1 MLIVEIGSK
10 VKRAAIAFCIVLVL
24 LIVWIAL
31 RWNAP
36 PLRLVRSSRDIVV
49 DVQTLG
55 EYPTTVNRIR
65 LSDLQSTVVWEVVTQ
80 RGTPQIHD
88 FALKLDDNPA
98 LLEAQYGDY
107 RVVTPNGADR
117 FVLRKGVR
125 YRIEVWGGSTVL
137 RACNKTSFCEPSGH
151 DLRGIRS

>member
-1 MLIVEIGSK
+1 MLIVKIGSK
-10 VKRAAIAFCIVLVL
+10 AKRAAIAFCVVLAL

-36 PLRLVRSSRDIVV
+36 TLRLVRSSRDIVV

-65 LSDLQSTVVWEVVTQ
+65 VSDLSQSTVVWEVVTQ

-88 FALKLDDNPA
+88 FALKLDNNPA
-98 LLEAQYGDY
+98 LLAAQYGDY
-107 RVVTPNGADR
+107 RVVAPNGADR

-125 YRIEVWGGSTVL
+125 YRIELWGGSTIL
-137 RACNKTSFCEPSGH
+137 TKSSATFSFGA
-151 DLRGIRS
+151 